1 MEKRILLTECN
12 DDIGLIAKITN
23 CCFDHHLNVIRQ
35 DQFASS
41 TDSKFFMRS
50 VLEGDFFYADRF
62 LEDVKSVLPDGAH
75 VRLADNHRRR
85 LCILVTK
92 ESHCLGEIL
101 MKTYAGAL
109 NADIVGVAGNYP
121 ELSELC
127 RKFNVPFT
135 LVSHEGITREEQ
147 EKRMMEVIDRC
158 DPDYVILAKYMR
170 ILSPN
175 FVAHYP
181 LGKLINIHHSFLPA
195 FMGAKPY
202 HQAFDRGVKII
213 GATAHFVT
221 DNLDEG
227 PIIEQDVIKVNHR
240 YDPQTLAKAGHDV
253 EQMVLMRAISKVLDD
268 KVFIHG
274 NKTVVF

>member
-1 MEKRILLTECN
+1 MFITYGRKMEKRILLTECN

-101 MKTYAGAL
+101 MKTYAGAF
-109 NADIVGVAGNYP
+109 Y
-121 ELSELC
+121 LS
-127 RKFNVPFT
+127 F
-135 LVSHEGITREEQ
+135 S
-147 EKRMMEVIDRC
+147 
-158 DPDYVILAKYMR
+158 
-170 ILSPN
+170 
-175 FVAHYP
+175 
-181 LGKLINIHHSFLPA
+181 
-195 FMGAKPY
+195 
-202 HQAFDRGVKII
+202 
-213 GATAHFVT
+213 
-221 DNLDEG
+221 
-227 PIIEQDVIKVNHR
+227 
-240 YDPQTLAKAGHDV
+240 
-253 EQMVLMRAISKVLDD
+253 
-268 KVFIHG
+268 
-274 NKTVVF
+274 